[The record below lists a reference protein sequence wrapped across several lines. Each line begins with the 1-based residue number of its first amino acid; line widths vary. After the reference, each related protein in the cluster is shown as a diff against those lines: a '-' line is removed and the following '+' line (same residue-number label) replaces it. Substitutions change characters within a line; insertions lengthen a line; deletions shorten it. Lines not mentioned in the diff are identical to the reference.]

1 MLELCKNIKT
11 KENMKTSNNNSSR
24 QMLLHTL
31 GNSEPLFD
39 ILIFKVG
46 KIKNDVI
53 STIKWESDGKC
64 YPSSVI

>member
-53 STIKWESDGKC
+53 STIK
-64 YPSSVI
+64 